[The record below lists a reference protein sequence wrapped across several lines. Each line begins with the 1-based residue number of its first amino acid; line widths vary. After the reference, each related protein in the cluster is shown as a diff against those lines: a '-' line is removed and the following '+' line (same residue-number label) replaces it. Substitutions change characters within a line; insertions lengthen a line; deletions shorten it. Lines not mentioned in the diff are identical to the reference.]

1 MLLTSNDLEGK
12 YWAAD
17 YRKWHNAEDVPPHL
31 DRDIVSRLGYDAN
44 RGRWHK
50 NVAWEKEYDAA
61 AELYTRTLFEGLG
74 LQFEFQPTIQSKTP
88 DFLLRSPYEEIAVDV
103 TVLHGGSTSKS
114 AEQEDDYLRLR
125 QNVMDIESDLFIA
138 EVPHAEGSRSVK
150 GRGGGPVSFKEIL
163 RPVRKWILEQE
174 KDYRENPEFPPWQAS
189 RYPATICLVER
200 FEFADLGIDLQF
212 DVDLYLKIEETYK
225 QRKIRQHLY
234 KGDVGVSAPFIG
246 DTKQRLER
254 ALKKKIAYLKGFG
267 QPHIV
272 IVFSSSSFDFDFD
285 KEEAKEEAEEV
296 LYGNSIGYD
305 IDGCSVPFDSLIAW
319 EERSGQ
325 GLCSYS
331 EGIFTSDKKHL
342 LAVLVCKGHLAYP
355 NKCEMSMWPNPYAS
369 YFAIPQS
376 LFRLKTYTLNRQIIC
391 TPPA

>member
-1 MLLTSNDLEGK
+1 MILTSNDLEGK

-44 RGRWHK
+44 RGHWHK
-50 NVAWEKEYDAA
+50 NVVWEKEYDAA

-74 LQFEFQPTIQSKTP
+74 LQFEFQPTIQGKTP
-88 DFLLRSPYEEIAVDV
+88 DFLLRSPEVAVDG
-103 TVLHGGSTSKS
+103 TVLHGGSKSKS
-114 AEQEDDYLRLR
+114 AEQQDDYLRLR

-138 EVPHAEGSRSVK
+138 EVPRAEGNRSVK
-150 GRGGGPVSFKEIL
+150 GCGGGPVSFKEIL
-163 RPVRKWILEQE
+163 RPVLKWISEQE
-174 KDYRENPEFPPWQAS
+174 KDYRENPEFPPWQIS

-200 FEFADLGIDLQF
+200 FKFADLGIDLQF
-212 DVDLYLKIEETYK
+212 DVDLYLKIEETDK

-234 KGDVGVSAPFIG
+234 KGDLGVSASSIG

-272 IVFSSSSFDFDFD
+272 VVFSTSSDFNKDE
-285 KEEAKEEAEEV
+285 KVEEV
-296 LYGNSIGYD
+296 L
-305 IDGCSVPFDSLIAW
+305 
-319 EERSGQ
+319 
-325 GLCSYS
+325 S

-342 LAVLVCKGHLAYP
+342 LAVLVCKGHLARP

-391 TPPA
+391 TLPA